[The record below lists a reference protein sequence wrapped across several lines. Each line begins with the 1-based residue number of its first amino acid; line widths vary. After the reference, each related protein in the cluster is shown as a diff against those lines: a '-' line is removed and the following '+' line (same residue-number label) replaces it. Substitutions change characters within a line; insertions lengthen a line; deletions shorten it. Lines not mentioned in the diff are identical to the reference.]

1 MAGRLRQAKR
11 GRKTL
16 IRKEELLT
24 QQQSITATQSTPPLP
39 PHKPEKR
46 ESYYEKIRRVEDTVR
61 SEKEASNQ
69 RLKQQ
74 AIEKAYLLYYNKVLF
89 EKGLISEQERN
100 QMIHQINQRHNAAR

>member
-1 MAGRLRQAKR
+1 MRQAKR
-11 GRKTL
+11 GRKSF

-24 QQQSITATQSTPPLP
+24 QKQSITATQSTTPLP
-39 PHKPEKR
+39 PHKPEKK
-46 ESYYEKIRRVEDTVR
+46 ESYYEKIRRAEGAVR

-74 AIEKAYLLYYNKVLF
+74 AVEKAYLLYYNKVLF

-100 QMIHQINQRHNAAR
+100 RMILKINHRSNAAR

>member
-1 MAGRLRQAKR
+1 MRQANR
-11 GRKTL
+11 GSKSF

-24 QQQSITATQSTPPLP
+24 QKQSITATQSTTPLP
-39 PHKPEKR
+39 PHKPEKK
-46 ESYYEKIRRVEDTVR
+46 ESYYEKIRRAEGAVR

-74 AIEKAYLLYYNKVLF
+74 AIEKSYLLYYNKVLF

-100 QMIHQINQRHNAAR
+100 QMIHQINHRHNAAR